1 MITVDIPGRGK
12 LTLKN
17 IVLDFNGTMALDGV
31 LLPGV
36 KERLNALSADLDIY
50 VLTAD
55 TFGTGRSAC
64 SGITCQVGILSD
76 PLGAPEKLK
85 FIEKLGAQE
94 TVTVGNGTNDSLM
107 LAGAALGIMVL
118 GPEGASVKAL
128 TAADV
133 VVTDINQGLDMLSNP
148 KRLLATLRG

>member
-1 MITVDIPGRGK
+1 MLTVDIPGRGK

-17 IVLDFNGTMALDGV
+17 IVLDFNGTLALDGE

-36 KERLNALSADLDIY
+36 KERLNALSAHLDIY

-55 TFGTGRSAC
+55 TFGTCRSTC
-64 SGITCQVGILSD
+64 TGIKGKVEILTE

-85 FIEKLGAQE
+85 FIKKLGAHE

-107 LAGAALGIMVL
+107 LADAALGIMVL

-128 TAADV
+128 LAADV
-133 VVTDINQGLDMLSNP
+133 VVTDIKHGLDMLANP
-148 KRLLATLRG
+148 KRMVATLRG